1 MTPSNSY
8 QQKLAAGGAA
18 VNNSAATIVVLRAM
32 YQFDASREDELS
44 VKDGDLINVDLTVK
58 TDEGWVWGECNGR
71 TGVFP
76 ASFAMKLSDFE
87 YACITSI

>member
-8 QQKLAAGGAA
+8 QQKLGQQQ
-18 VNNSAATIVVLRAM
+18 NVVKYRAM

-44 VKDGDLINVDLTVK
+44 VREGDMINVNLSVN

-76 ASFAMKLSDFE
+76 ASFAITLAEFE
-87 YACITSI
+87 